1 LTAEEVVVLRA
12 GDFDVNE
19 GAGGGVTIADY
30 AKGVDIGRLAE
41 EAGFGGVIF
50 VDAVNEAGQYAAYSR
65 FIFIEGDLLL
75 SEHKFFEAIFFDAVG
90 DLVR

>member
-1 LTAEEVVVLRA
+1 M
-12 GDFDVNE
+12 
-19 GAGGGVTIADY
+19 TIADN
-30 AKGVDIGRLAE
+30 AEWVDIGRLAK

-50 VDAVNEAGQYAAYSR
+50 VDAVNEAGQCVAYSR

-75 SEHKFFEAIFFDAVG
+75 GEHKFFEAMFFDAVG